1 MLALDPISRRSAA
14 RRRCTALRRV
24 PREPHRSGSE
34 RRRLEPFLMR
44 PRERFSPCPR
54 RGASPVRRLAPMRIA
69 LRSTVP
75 LGAAIRIAD
84 SRAMPLDWERWR
96 DALLGGPPT
105 VPPTEEFTAPEG
117 WPVTIAEVAV
127 GELVHVH
134 AFYAILDRAV
144 HAWSAVRAD

>member
-1 MLALDPISRRSAA
+1 
-14 RRRCTALRRV
+14 
-24 PREPHRSGSE
+24 
-34 RRRLEPFLMR
+34 
-44 PRERFSPCPR
+44 
-54 RGASPVRRLAPMRIA
+54 MRIA

-75 LGAAIRIAD
+75 LGATIRIAD

-96 DALLGGPPT
+96 DALLGGPPM
-105 VPPTEEFTAPEG
+105 VPPAEEFTAPEG

-144 HAWSAVRAD
+144 HAWSAVRSGDEPARAELRSALCNAAPIWQDDIVALADLEDS